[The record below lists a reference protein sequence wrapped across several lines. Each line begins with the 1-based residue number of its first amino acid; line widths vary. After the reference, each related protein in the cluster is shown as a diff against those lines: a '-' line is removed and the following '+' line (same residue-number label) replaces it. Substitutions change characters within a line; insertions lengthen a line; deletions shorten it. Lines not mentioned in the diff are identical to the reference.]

1 MNESQSY
8 RDTEEA
14 KEAFKEI
21 LIASGVLI
29 AAVGFSYMC
38 GRIIG
43 YSDGF
48 NTGSR
53 VADRCFKRFLTPGA
67 YQSALDA
74 INKFMSNAS
83 TEEVLALAK
92 EVYNV

>member
-29 AAVGFSYMC
+29 ATVGFSYMC

-43 YSDGF
+43 YNAGF
-48 NTGSR
+48 NKGTI
-53 VADRCFKRFLTPGA
+53 ATDRCFKRFLTPEA
-67 YQSALDA
+67 YQSGLDA

-83 TEEVLALAK
+83 TKEVLALSTELFK
-92 EVYNV
+92 